1 MVKKKLMAMGLL
13 VATIVGVGSP
23 SITHAASES
32 TAKKQEFMESGIGKN
47 IATKHHDSRGYTIGY
62 TYKIKATSD
71 IIEVKYTDGIVAYI
85 DYSEGKLQSVTNG
98 KEPVDGKEWSNA
110 EIKSP
115 YRFKS
120 GEEGTGYIED
130 DEDNKEDKK
139 SNKNTDEY
147 ENDNKEEIE
156 ESSKNTNENK
166 KQKLAESFVKSK
178 KWKKMIN
185 EIHDGSWDWTRYEGD
200 DYLYVRW
207 DDDFEATIDYNT
219 GEVLNTES
227 AEERAEKKAKKNLKR
242 IKAYMESGKGK
253 TLAESR
259 ADGKG
264 KGVKFTWESDGKYNS
279 DKQIPVYVTFDDG
292 YSMVIDFRHNKVLSE
307 ASSVNLLD
315 SDKNDNSTE
324 VNLGTDSNSSNTKDE
339 EKKDEEKKDEEKKDE
354 GEEETQ
360 KNQLGAPPTV
370 EDYMEEYGEK
380 KDSSIIDKALDKLGL
395 TSTGKQEGGQEKVE
409 RLEDEAEELKQF
421 QEDANKFMQ
430 GEGKTLAEEY
440 KDKDGKTPEYTYAID
455 KLRNQIVIK
464 YADDHLVTIDFK
476 TKQIVNNN
484 KNGAIVFNPNIG
496 TTMVNGYA
504 VPNYIMNTD
513 NSALNEKEIFMKT
526 HGDPAEYEKEKY
538 PITEEALTTKF
549 TTTGKVRSKHPKG
562 KTSTWYQGKYYDSE
576 GYNVIGWK
584 EIDGIYY
591 HFDTN
596 GDLDRG
602 PKEIDGKKYLLS
614 SIDGA
619 MCTGWQVI
627 NDKYY
632 YFNKDGSMKTGWVK
646 QGNMWYYLSNDG
658 TVSTG
663 WFEVD
668 GKKYHSNDK
677 GVLQT
682 GWFKENGNYYFLGT
696 DGALSTEQFEHN
708 GKTYTPDSNGV
719 CFKA

>member
-32 TAKKQEFMESGIGKN
+32 TAKKQEFMESGVGKN
-47 IATKHHDSRGYTIGY
+47 IATKHRDSKGYTIGY

-71 IIEVKYTDGIVAYI
+71 IIEVHYTDGVVAYI
-85 DYSEGKLQSVTNG
+85 DYSEGKLQAVTNNN
-98 KEPVDGKEWSNA
+98 EPVDEKEWANA
-110 EIKSP
+110 ESKSP
-115 YRFKS
+115 FTFQNGAK
-120 GEEGTGYIED
+120 GTGSIED
-130 DEDNKEDKK
+130 DEDTKDNKK
-139 SNKNTDEY
+139 SNKDADED
-147 ENDNKEEIE
+147 EDDNEEEIK
-156 ESSKNTNENK
+156 ESSENTSEKK

-185 EIHDGSWDWTRYEGD
+185 KIHDGSWDWTRYEGD
-200 DYLYVRW
+200 DYLYIKW
-207 DDDFEATIDYNT
+207 DDGFEATIDYNT

-227 AEERAEKKAKKNLKR
+227 GEERAEKKVKKKLKR

-253 TLAESR
+253 TLAENR

-264 KGVKFTWESDGKYNS
+264 KGAKFTWESDGKYNA
-279 DKQIPVYVTFDDG
+279 DKQMLVYVTFDDG
-292 YSMVIDFRHNKVLSE
+292 YSMVIDFRHDKVISE
-307 ASSVNLLD
+307 EPSTNLLD
-315 SDKNDNSTE
+315 SNKNDNSTE
-324 VNLGTDSNSSNTKDE
+324 VNLGTDNDPSNAKDE
-339 EKKDEEKKDEEKKDE
+339 EKKDEEKKNDSTETDSNKET
-354 GEEETQ
+354 EEE
-360 KNQLGAPPTV
+360 
-370 EDYMEEYGEK
+370 DK

-395 TSTGKQEGGQEKVE
+395 TSTGTQEGGQEKVE

-421 QEDANKFMQ
+421 QEDAKKFMQ
-430 GEGKTLAEEY
+430 GEGKTLAEKY
-440 KDKDGKTPEYTYAID
+440 KDKDGKTPEYVYAID

-484 KNGAIVFNPNIG
+484 KNGAVVFNPNIG

-538 PITEEALTTKF
+538 PVTEATLATKV
-549 TTTGKVRSKHPKG
+549 TTTGKVRNKHPEG

-584 EIDGIYY
+584 ELDGIYY

-632 YFNKDGSMKTGWVK
+632 YFNQDGSMKTGWVK
-646 QGNMWYYLSNDG
+646 QGNMWYYLSDDG
-658 TVSTG
+658 TVATG
-663 WFEVD
+663 WFEAD

-682 GWFKENGNYYFLGT
+682 GWFKENGKYYFLGT
-696 DGALSTEQFEHN
+696 DGALKTEQFEHK

>member
-32 TAKKQEFMESGIGKN
+32 TAKKQEFMESGVGKN
-47 IATKHHDSRGYTIGY
+47 IATKHRDSKGYTIGY

-71 IIEVKYTDGIVAYI
+71 IIEVHYTDGVVAYI
-85 DYSEGKLQSVTNG
+85 DYSEGKLEAVTNNN
-98 KEPVDGKEWSNA
+98 EPVDESEWKNA
-110 EIKSP
+110 EVKSP
-115 YRFKS
+115 YNFQS
-120 GEEGTGYIED
+120 GAKGTGSIED
-130 DEDNKEDKK
+130 DEDTKETK
-139 SNKNTDEY
+139 SNKKDKDKDDKDGE
-147 ENDNKEEIE
+147 EEEIE
-156 ESSKNTNENK
+156 KSSGNSSEEK

-227 AEERAEKKAKKNLKR
+227 AEERADKKAKKNLKK

-253 TLAESR
+253 TLTESR

-264 KGVKFTWESDGKYNS
+264 KGAKFTWKSDGKYNS
-279 DKQIPVYVTFDDG
+279 DKQIIVHVTFDDG
-292 YSMVIDFRHNKVLSE
+292 YTMDIDYKHDKVLNEKESSNSE
-307 ASSVNLLD
+307 NS
-315 SDKNDNSTE
+315 NDSTE
-324 VNLGTDSNSSNTKDE
+324 VNLGTDNDPSNAKVE
-339 EKKDEEKKDEEKKDE
+339 EKKNESTQTDSSKETVEEEKK
-354 GEEETQ
+354 G
-360 KNQLGAPPTV
+360 
-370 EDYMEEYGEK
+370 
-380 KDSSIIDKALDKLGL
+380 SSIIDKALDKLGL
-395 TSTGKQEGGQEKVE
+395 TSTGTQEGGQEKVE

-421 QEDANKFMQ
+421 QEDAKKFMQ
-430 GEGKTLAEEY
+430 GEGKTLAEKY
-440 KDKDGKTPEYTYAID
+440 KDKDGKTPEYVYAID

-538 PITEEALTTKF
+538 PVTEETLTTKV
-549 TTTGKVRSKHPKG
+549 TTTGKIRNKHPEG

-584 EIDGIYY
+584 ELDGVYY

-632 YFNKDGSMKTGWVK
+632 YFNSDGSMKTGWVK
-646 QGNMWYYLSNDG
+646 QGSMWYYLSDDG
-658 TVSTG
+658 TVTTG
-663 WFEVD
+663 WFKVD
-668 GKKYHSNDK
+668 GKTYHSNDK

-696 DGALSTEQFEHN
+696 DGALKTEQFEHN
-708 GKTYTPDSNGV
+708 GKTYKPDSNGI

>member
-32 TAKKQEFMESGIGKN
+32 TAKKQEFMESGVGKN
-47 IATKHHDSRGYTIGY
+47 IATKHRDSKGYTIGY

-71 IIEVKYTDGIVAYI
+71 IIEVHYTDGVVAYI
-85 DYSEGKLQSVTNG
+85 DYSEGKLQGVTNSN
-98 KEPVDGKEWSNA
+98 EPVDEKEWSNA

-115 YRFKS
+115 YRFQS
-120 GEEGTGYIED
+120 GAKGTGSIED
-130 DEDNKEDKK
+130 DEDTKEDKK
-139 SNKNTDEY
+139 SNKNTDED
-147 ENDNKEEIE
+147 EDKNEDDNEEEIE
-156 ESSKNTNENK
+156 ESSANTNEKK

-227 AEERAEKKAKKNLKR
+227 AEERAEKKAKKNLKK

-253 TLAESR
+253 NLAESR

-264 KGVKFTWESDGKYNS
+264 KGAKFTWESDGVYNS
-279 DKQIPVYVTFDDG
+279 DKQIIVHVTFDDG
-292 YSMVIDFRHNKVLSE
+292 YTMDIDYKHDKILSE
-307 ASSVNLLD
+307 ASSINLME
-315 SDKNDNSTE
+315 SNKNDNSTE
-324 VNLGTDSNSSNTKDE
+324 VNLGTDSNPSNTKAE
-339 EKKDEEKKDEEKKDE
+339 EKKNDSTETDSNKET
-354 GEEETQ
+354 EEE
-360 KNQLGAPPTV
+360 
-370 EDYMEEYGEK
+370 DK

-395 TSTGKQEGGQEKVE
+395 TSTGTQEGGQEKVE

-421 QEDANKFMQ
+421 QEDAKKFMQ
-430 GEGKTLAEEY
+430 GEGKTLAEKY
-440 KDKDGKTPEYTYAID
+440 KDKDGKTPEYVYATD

-538 PITEEALTTKF
+538 PITEETLATKV
-549 TTTGKVRSKHPKG
+549 TTTGKVRSKHPEG

-584 EIDGIYY
+584 EVDGIYY

-632 YFNKDGSMKTGWVK
+632 YFNQDGSMKTGWVK
-646 QGNMWYYLSNDG
+646 QGNMWYYLSDDG

-663 WFEVD
+663 WFEAD
-668 GKKYHSNDK
+668 GKKYHSNNK

-696 DGALSTEQFEHN
+696 DGALKTEQFEHK
-708 GKTYTPDSNGV
+708 GKIYTPDSNGV